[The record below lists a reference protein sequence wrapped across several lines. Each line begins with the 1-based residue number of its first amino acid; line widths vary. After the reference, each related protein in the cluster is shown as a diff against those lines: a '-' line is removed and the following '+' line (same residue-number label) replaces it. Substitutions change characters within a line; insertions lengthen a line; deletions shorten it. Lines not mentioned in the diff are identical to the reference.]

1 MIQIYQNTVDDRNE
15 SLGKKIR
22 EANLDK
28 IIYMLVVGDKEVEEG
43 TVAVRS
49 RFDADLGSMS
59 VESISDLMDEEVKN
73 YTKHV

>member
-1 MIQIYQNTVDDRNE
+1 
-15 SLGKKIR
+15 
-22 EANLDK
+22 
-28 IIYMLVVGDKEVEEG
+28 MLVVGDKEVEEG